1 MLIIVECPMAEDDEY
16 RLEVLIELPD
26 LVRLDKDEFTEEDKV
41 ESQDLKKRKEE
52 EAAQKEVINLN
63 HS

>member
-1 MLIIVECPMAEDDEY
+1 MAEDDEY

-26 LVRLDKDEFTEEDKV
+26 LVRLDKDEYTEEDKV

-52 EAAQKEVINLN
+52 EAAQKEVIKVNQCYSVLIKN
-63 HS
+63 